1 MMTPPGTWCCGWPTA
16 PSWRTGTSCRI
27 LVGVSPLLRRL
38 LTDAD
43 QEEQPCLAIPD
54 TSVRLMSLLLRSA
67 KAMLNLS

>member
-1 MMTPPGTWCCGWPTA
+1 MLRLADGSLLA
-16 PSWRTGTSCRI
+16 HRH
-27 LVGVSPLLRRL
+27 LLAGVSPLLRRL

-67 KAMLNLS
+67 KAMPNLS